1 MRALLIGA
9 VATGLAGPA
18 VAQQTASPPQSSA
31 SPQAGWREMTAK
43 ELAGDCHSQD
53 TSKHAGCIGYV
64 RAIYDLQFSN
74 NPPGLCLPPT
84 LTPDTLTEVVVAYI
98 DTHEDGPAPAAVA
111 QSIVR
116 FFPCTSNTT
125 PTVRR

>member
-9 VATGLAGPA
+9 VAAALAGSA
-18 VAQQTASPPQSSA
+18 LAQQTASPQ
-31 SPQAGWREMTAK
+31 QAGWHEVTAK
-43 ELAGDCHSQD
+43 ELATDCHSQD
-53 TSKHAGCIGYV
+53 TTKHAECVGYV